1 MSIKVNPLPYSYDA
15 LEPYISKKSL
25 ELHYSKYYKAYTKKI
40 NDLIKGTSFEGL
52 ELEEIIL
59 KSASIESDMFNNA
72 AQSWNHDFYFR
83 CLTPHVRQNIPL
95 TVLNRINEGF
105 GSVEE
110 LKKEFLQKS
119 MNLFGSGW
127 IWLVENMDGS
137 LSIHAT
143 SFADNPLLHN
153 EVPLLA
159 CDLWEHA
166 YFLDFYNERMNYL
179 SGFWQII
186 NWNFVEDNLLKSPPF
201 KPSAGD
207 RFMDG
212 GASSDYLA

>member
-1 MSIKVNPLPYSYDA
+1 MSIKVNPLPYSFDA

-25 ELHYSKYYKAYTKKI
+25 ELHCSKYYKAYTKKI

-59 KSASIESDMFNNA
+59 KSTSIDSDMFNNA

-83 CLTPHVRQNIPL
+83 GLTPYVRQDIPL

-105 GSVEE
+105 GS
-110 LKKEFLQKS
+110 
-119 MNLFGSGW
+119 GW
-127 IWLVENMDGS
+127 IWLVEKMDGS

-143 SFADNPLLHN
+143 SSADNPLLHN

-166 YFLDFYNERMNYL
+166 YFLDYYNERMNYL

-207 RFMDG
+207 KFMDG